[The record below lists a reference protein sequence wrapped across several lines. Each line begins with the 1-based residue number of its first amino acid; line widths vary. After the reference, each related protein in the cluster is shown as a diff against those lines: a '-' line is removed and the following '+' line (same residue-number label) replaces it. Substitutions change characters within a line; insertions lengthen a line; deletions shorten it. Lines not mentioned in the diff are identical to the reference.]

1 MNKAATYRILV
12 MVNLLANQGNAA
24 KSWRLI
30 KGKVLEKLPDEPIV
44 KEYDDPDEANN
55 YLLASLEAHDI
66 NCLIS
71 VGGDGTL
78 NALLNTLLNS
88 DKFDPDNFYLGA
100 IGLGSSNDFLK
111 PVGSVVDNYPTRL
124 NFEMVSRHDIGQVSF
139 LNEESDHKTRYFIV
153 NASLGATAEANLF
166 FNNGDWLLKFFKKW
180 IKKLAILYAAIRT
193 IWLYKNFPARIT
205 GPGHDK
211 LIMLSN
217 LGVIKNPF
225 VSGSFHYDQIIEP
238 NDGKLGL
245 NYCDNMSKKELLGTL
260 YDLGK
265 GHFKDG
271 IKRVSE
277 FVETVSLETGKPVAL
292 ETDGEVFQGSQ
303 FKFSV
308 LPGKVLTL
316 GY

>member
-1 MNKAATYRILV
+1 M
-12 MVNLLANQGNAA
+12 
-24 KSWRLI
+24 
-30 KGKVLEKLPDEPIV
+30 
-44 KEYDDPDEANN
+44 EYEDPDEANA

-88 DKFDPDNFYLGA
+88 NKFDPDNFYLGA

-111 PVGSVVDNYPTRL
+111 PVSSEVDNYPTRL
-124 NFEMVSRHDIGQVSF
+124 NFKMVSRHDIGQVSF
-139 LNEESDHKTRYFIV
+139 LNAEGNQKTRYFIV

-180 IKKLAILYAAIRT
+180 IKTFAILYAAIRT
-193 IWLYKNFPARIT
+193 IWLYKNFPARIIR
-205 GPGHDK
+205 PGQDK

-260 YDLGK
+260 YNLGK
-265 GHFKDG
+265 GQFGDG

-303 FKFSV
+303 FNFSV

-316 GY
+316 GN